1 MTHHKFGIVINCI
14 DGRVQEAVP
23 QWLKERFNL
32 DYIDVITEPGVDGL
46 LASEETDVIEQLKA
60 KVQRSIKAHSSN
72 VLAIVGHHD
81 CLANKASK
89 ERHLEQI
96 KQAMEIV
103 WKWNLAVTIVG
114 LWVNEDWQVEPV
126 E

>member
-32 DYIDVITEPGVDGL
+32 DYIDVITEPGVDGV
-46 LASEETDVIEQLKA
+46 LASEDTDVIEQLKA
-60 KVQRSIKAHSSN
+60 KVQRSVKAHSSN

-81 CLANKASK
+81 CTANKASK

>member
-1 MTHHKFGIVINCI
+1 
-14 DGRVQEAVP
+14 
-23 QWLKERFNL
+23 
-32 DYIDVITEPGVDGL
+32 
-46 LASEETDVIEQLKA
+46 
-60 KVQRSIKAHSSN
+60 
-72 VLAIVGHHD
+72 LAIVGHHD